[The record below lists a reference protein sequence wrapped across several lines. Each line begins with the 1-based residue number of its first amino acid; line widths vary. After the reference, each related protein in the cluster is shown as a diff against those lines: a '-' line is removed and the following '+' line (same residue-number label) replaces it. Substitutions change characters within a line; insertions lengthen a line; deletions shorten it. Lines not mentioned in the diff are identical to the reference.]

1 MFAATAKINLDSQ
14 LIIPSENTTEGVL
27 VIETRPSLPLRL
39 QVVNTVGKH
48 LGAAR
53 LPVVSLREE
62 ALVQAAVKET
72 GLTDFGDSYY
82 RESLLRLLESA
93 DNDAALHLSGQ
104 VALREVIVGSL
115 INRLLLTEAFKQT
128 PETFRKPLKSP
139 IIVLG
144 LPRSGTTFLH
154 RLLAMDPAH
163 RAVPWWE
170 LARPLPGAKSDK
182 LSDRRR
188 QVFQKKLHRRQK
200 LAPDFDRK
208 HYTRVDTPEEC
219 IWLLANTFL
228 SPLFW
233 AFAPVYGY
241 LDWYKNQDRLQ
252 AYYEYRLLLQVLQE
266 ADPTRRLALKSSTH
280 TGAVETLLQTVPGAL
295 LIQTHRNPVE
305 TSASLVSLFYSL
317 HSRMTERLDV
327 PRMTEAILSFHE
339 HQITRNLAARDAHP
353 GALFDVYYDRLVADP
368 IGTVRDIY
376 DHYDL
381 AWSEEFAER
390 LNYYLQLNPN
400 GKHGAHRYAP
410 ETFGQTGEAIS
421 ERFAAYIERFELTSP
436 NGIQ

>member
-1 MFAATAKINLDSQ
+1 M
-14 LIIPSENTTEGVL
+14 
-27 VIETRPSLPLRL
+27 IEPRPSLPSRLRAI
-39 QVVNTVGKH
+39 NTVGKH

-62 ALVQAAVKET
+62 ALVQAAVKAT
-72 GLTDFGDSYY
+72 GLTDFGDAYY
-82 RESLLRLLESA
+82 REGLLQVLESA
-93 DNDAALHLSGQ
+93 ENDAALHLSGQ
-104 VALREVIVGSL
+104 VALREVMVGSL
-115 INRLLLTEAFKQT
+115 INRLLLTEACKQT

-182 LSDRRR
+182 QSDRRR

-241 LDWYKNQDRLQ
+241 LDWYKNQDRLR
-252 AYYEYRLLLQVLQE
+252 AYYEYHQLLQVLQG

-280 TGAVETLLQTVPGAL
+280 TGAVETLLQTVPGSL

-305 TSASLVSLFYSL
+305 TSASLVSLFYSV

-327 PRMTEAILSFHE
+327 RRMTEAILSFHE
-339 HQITRNLAARDAHP
+339 NQIARNLAARDAHP

-381 AWSEEFAER
+381 AWSEEFEER
-390 LNYYLQLNPN
+390 LNRYLQQNPN

-410 ETFGQTGEAIS
+410 ENFGQTGEAIS
-421 ERFAAYIERFELTSP
+421 ERFAAYIERFELSSP
-436 NGIQ
+436 NRVQ

>member
-1 MFAATAKINLDSQ
+1 M
-14 LIIPSENTTEGVL
+14 
-27 VIETRPSLPLRL
+27 RLRAL
-39 QVVNTVGKH
+39 NTVGKH

-53 LPVVSLREE
+53 LPIVALDEE

-72 GLTDFGDSYY
+72 GLTDFGNSYH
-82 RESLLRLLESA
+82 REGLLRLLESVE
-93 DNDAALHLSGQ
+93 NDAALHLSGQ
-104 VALREVIVGSL
+104 VACREAIVGSL
-115 INRLLLTEAFKQT
+115 INRLLLTEACKQT
-128 PETFRKPLKSP
+128 PEIFRKPLKSP

-170 LARPLPGAKSDK
+170 LARPLPGADSDEQP
-182 LSDRRR
+182 DRRR
-188 QVFQKKLHRRQK
+188 QVFQKKLRRRQK
-200 LAPDFDRK
+200 MLPDLDRK
-208 HYTRVDTPEEC
+208 HYTRVDSPEEC
-219 IWLLANTFL
+219 IWLLASTFL

-252 AYYEYRLLLQVLQE
+252 AYYEYRLLLQVLQA
-266 ADPTRRLALKSSTH
+266 ADPTRRLVLKSSTH
-280 TGAVETLLQTVPGAL
+280 TGAVETLLQTVPGSL

-305 TSASLVSLFYSL
+305 TSASLASLFYSL

-327 PRMTEAILSFHE
+327 RRMTDAILSFHE
-339 HQITRNLAARDAHP
+339 HQIARNLAARDVHP

-368 IGTVRDIY
+368 IGTVRGIY
-376 DHYDL
+376 DHYGL
-381 AWSEEFAER
+381 AWSEDFEER
-390 LNYYLQLNPN
+390 LNYYLQGNPR

-410 ETFGQTGEAIS
+410 ENFGQTGKAIS

-436 NGIQ
+436 HDKPT

>member
-1 MFAATAKINLDSQ
+1 MIKPQ
-14 LIIPSENTTEGVL
+14 
-27 VIETRPSLPLRL
+27 PSLPLRL
-39 QVVNTVGKH
+39 RILNTVGKH

-53 LPVVSLREE
+53 LPAVALDEE
-62 ALVQAAVKET
+62 ALVQAAVKKT
-72 GLTDFGDSYY
+72 SLTDFGDSYY
-82 RESLLRLLESA
+82 REGLLRLLESVES
-93 DNDAALHLSGQ
+93 DAALHLSGQ
-104 VALREVIVGSL
+104 VAYREVIVGSL
-115 INRLLLTEAFKQT
+115 INRLLLTEAYKQT
-128 PETFRKPLKSP
+128 PEIFRKPLKSP

-170 LARPLPGAKSDK
+170 LARPLPDSDEQ
-182 LSDRRR
+182 SDRRR
-188 QVFQKKLHRRQK
+188 QIFQKKLHRRQK
-200 LAPDFDRK
+200 MVPDLDRK

-241 LDWYKNQDRLQ
+241 LDWYKGQDRLQ
-252 AYYEYRLLLQVLQE
+252 AYHDYRLLLQVLQAE
-266 ADPTRRLALKSSTH
+266 DPTRRLALKSSTH
-280 TGAVETLLQTVPGAL
+280 TGAVETLLQTVPGSL

-305 TSASLVSLFYSL
+305 TSSSLASLFYSV

-327 PRMTEAILSFHE
+327 RRMTEAILSFHE
-339 HQITRNLAARDAHP
+339 HQIARNLAARDTHP

-381 AWSEEFAER
+381 AWSEEFAEC
-390 LNYYLQLNPN
+390 LNYYLQQNPN

-410 ETFGQTGEAIS
+410 ENFGQTEEAIS

-436 NGIQ
+436 NRIQ